1 MATLYKI
8 FKVLCSCSMDEG
20 HRPIW
25 SDFRSQMGKPR
36 HRKRQIMGNIL
47 NAEKSLH
54 PITVSIHTC
63 SLFLKVQIFIA
74 ILGDLD
80 CEELILFLSS

>member
-1 MATLYKI
+1 
-8 FKVLCSCSMDEG
+8 
-20 HRPIW
+20 
-25 SDFRSQMGKPR
+25 MGKPR